1 MVRCSRPVYG
11 LIFLFRWRE
20 DEEKKEEPECPNGV
34 WFANQV
40 GVPRLICRGAHLLM
54 ILQTID
60 NACATIAMLNIVNN
74 IQGVELGENLQA
86 FKDFT
91 KDFTPPLRGDAIAN
105 FQFVKEIH
113 NSFAR
118 SVLSS
123 TARICAFIM
132 PICIMYQQCLTQA
145 RLSNWLFSHLRR
157 QVDILNEDV
166 QMKEKARSKK
176 TGKELEVAEEDDA
189 PCFHFIA
196 FVPVEGKVWKLDGL
210 ERQPQNLGKNSLPSI
225 WCQLY
230 SGVTFAG
237 NIETSDWIFHV
248 KPELQDR
255 MARHEDGQ
263 TEFSILALVK
273 APLDGVISQLAQN
286 VKDLGAVREKLN
298 AVRPV
303 WENETGTSGHAHLS
317 GQGVITG
324 QSLAYSLT
332 QGQLDKTEVSPNIQA
347 MVLRDTVAANNSPRA
362 GDIQGPADNKLD
374 NLLTCMQ
381 ELVNQQVDLRTSI
394 SEELE
399 ACNQDRERAAKRRQ
413 DWTPPIEL
421 LVKFL
426 SKKGD
431 FSALL
436 ERSKAWSPHAGW
448 MTFRLVS

>member
-145 RLSNWLFSHLRR
+145 RLSN
-157 QVDILNEDV
+157 
-166 QMKEKARSKK
+166 
-176 TGKELEVAEEDDA
+176 
-189 PCFHFIA
+189 
-196 FVPVEGKVWKLDGL
+196 
-210 ERQPQNLGKNSLPSI
+210 
-225 WCQLY
+225 
-230 SGVTFAG
+230 
-237 NIETSDWIFHV
+237 
-248 KPELQDR
+248 
-255 MARHEDGQ
+255 
-263 TEFSILALVK
+263 
-273 APLDGVISQLAQN
+273 
-286 VKDLGAVREKLN
+286 
-298 AVRPV
+298 
-303 WENETGTSGHAHLS
+303 
-317 GQGVITG
+317 
-324 QSLAYSLT
+324 
-332 QGQLDKTEVSPNIQA
+332 
-347 MVLRDTVAANNSPRA
+347 
-362 GDIQGPADNKLD
+362 
-374 NLLTCMQ
+374 
-381 ELVNQQVDLRTSI
+381 
-394 SEELE
+394 
-399 ACNQDRERAAKRRQ
+399 
-413 DWTPPIEL
+413 
-421 LVKFL
+421 
-426 SKKGD
+426 
-431 FSALL
+431 
-436 ERSKAWSPHAGW
+436 
-448 MTFRLVS
+448 